1 MFEAAGQALNARVR
15 SLVDLDTAVG
25 YVGIHR
31 YGHLVG
37 RRDVA
42 LVLQPGGKGLHKLGD
57 VLAGKAVVERQSF
70 GIRLIDVLF
79 GRMGRLFRNYFTTT
93 EGGAKKSRYPGG

>member
-1 MFEAAGQALNARVR
+1 MFEAAGQDLNDRVC

-25 YVGIHR
+25 GVGVHCR
-31 YGHLVG
+31 THLVA
-37 RRDVA
+37 RCEA
-42 LVLQPGGKGLHKLGD
+42 MLVLQPGGKGLHKLGD
-57 VLAGKAVVERQSF
+57 VLAGKVVVERQAF
-70 GIRLIDVLF
+70 GTRLIDVLF